1 MRRALEDRLAEVR
14 GRQAA
19 LAGAPSG
26 GVSGPAGV
34 AGGAGAAGP
43 ADVARPAGIAG
54 QVGDAEETLRVV
66 MTRLWP
72 RARSAGGRDDWRA
85 LFDALRGLEEEARTD
100 DWRFLDA
107 WSNVFEAFAAASC
120 PDALRPRAAAFLDA
134 YAALLALHLAR
145 LPGKS

>member
-1 MRRALEDRLAEVR
+1 MSRALEDRLAEVR

-19 LAGAPSG
+19 LAGTRP
-26 GVSGPAGV
+26 GVTGSSAVIGRPGIAGPVGVTGPAD
-34 AGGAGAAGP
+34 AAGP
-43 ADVARPAGIAG
+43 DGS
-54 QVGDAEETLRVV
+54 AEDLLRVA

-72 RARSAGGRDDWRA
+72 RARSAGGREDWLA
-85 LFDALRGLEEEARTD
+85 LFDALQGLEAAARTD

-107 WSNVFEAFAAASC
+107 WSNAFEALAAASC

-145 LPGKS
+145 LQGKS